1 MSVRV
6 ISGLVACLWL
16 LTVVFLYFEPALLP
30 GLKELSKF
38 SKPGIPSP
46 KQVLGGILHLAAAAS
61 VFAAAWGIG
70 RTLVLFAL
78 RSGRPKPN
86 IEESLLRFTTVIA
99 VGLGV
104 LSVLAL
110 SFSPLGLLRPVTL
123 WAIVVVGVVAAAF
136 HAPWQILCRPSVPTD
151 GVERAAL
158 ALIGV
163 AGGFAL
169 IGALAPEV
177 EHDALWYHLQFPA
190 EYLAAGS
197 LVDFPYE
204 YTSYYPMGTELIF
217 GYALALDGP
226 IAAKLIH
233 FVFGGLLVLAT
244 YDLGAQIVSRR
255 VGLIAAAILAV
266 TPTVLWEAT
275 TAYIDLATAFFVAL
289 SLAWILR
296 YVDGGSR
303 AALVLSALLCGL
315 ALNTKALA
323 LIALVLL
330 AAIAFAGRRGVPFW
344 GRFKAST
351 AFAAI
356 ALLPPLPWFVRAELG
371 IGNPVFPSLYWLFGA
386 DPARWTPQSDR
397 GLGDFLDGF
406 GYRDGPLGTL
416 AIPWDMTMHGAA
428 FGGSIGLAFL
438 MLVPFTFWMRRP
450 PRELVLCA
458 FFCLAY
464 LLLWASPLSSLQ
476 MRFVVPVLSPLAVLA
491 AVGFWHARSM
501 VGALNRRLPVIITA
515 LVFTVLVLSLPP
527 FVRMHEQDRRGQEGW
542 LTHVLREVP
551 LNAVTGAEKRGAYL
565 TRRLPTYAAIQR
577 LNALAGPHDRVVTFG
592 QPNSLYSDAVIVPN
606 YAIRLGR
613 ARAPRGQEL
622 AAYRGLRRAGVTYVL
637 FERKRRHEQPA
648 LALTGPAFE
657 HRYLEVVYKDAHA
670 VLYRVRD
677 KPGQAA

>member
-1 MSVRV
+1 MSGVVCKDDGSISYYGLDDAPTQYHLAFSTRRMYIPPSPTLGARSLSVRV

-204 YTSYYPMGTELIF
+204 YTSYYPMGT
-217 GYALALDGP
+217 GYHWG
-226 IAAKLIH
+226 
-233 FVFGGLLVLAT
+233 VT
-244 YDLGAQIVSRR
+244 SRPWTGR
-255 VGLIAAAILAV
+255 D
-266 TPTVLWEAT
+266 P
-275 TAYIDLATAFFVAL
+275 VAN
-289 SLAWILR
+289 
-296 YVDGGSR
+296 V
-303 AALVLSALLCGL
+303 CG
-315 ALNTKALA
+315 
-323 LIALVLL
+323 
-330 AAIAFAGRRGVPFW
+330 
-344 GRFKAST
+344 
-351 AFAAI
+351 
-356 ALLPPLPWFVRAELG
+356 E
-371 IGNPVFPSLYWLFGA
+371 
-386 DPARWTPQSDR
+386 
-397 GLGDFLDGF
+397 
-406 GYRDGPLGTL
+406 
-416 AIPWDMTMHGAA
+416 
-428 FGGSIGLAFL
+428 
-438 MLVPFTFWMRRP
+438 
-450 PRELVLCA
+450 
-458 FFCLAY
+458 
-464 LLLWASPLSSLQ
+464 
-476 MRFVVPVLSPLAVLA
+476 
-491 AVGFWHARSM
+491 
-501 VGALNRRLPVIITA
+501 
-515 LVFTVLVLSLPP
+515 
-527 FVRMHEQDRRGQEGW
+527 
-542 LTHVLREVP
+542 
-551 LNAVTGAEKRGAYL
+551 EKRA
-565 TRRLPTYAAIQR
+565 RI
-577 LNALAGPHDRVVTFG
+577 
-592 QPNSLYSDAVIVPN
+592 
-606 YAIRLGR
+606 
-613 ARAPRGQEL
+613 RAP
-622 AAYRGLRRAGVTYVL
+622 
-637 FERKRRHEQPA
+637 
-648 LALTGPAFE
+648 
-657 HRYLEVVYKDAHA
+657 
-670 VLYRVRD
+670 
-677 KPGQAA
+677 